1 MFSVS
6 NLSIKSKLRLM
17 IMVTVGAA
25 LALAIAALVG
35 YSYIASRQAVKSNL
49 SVLAEIVGENST
61 AALTF
66 SDPKSATEILG
77 GLKGQPRISSACI
90 YSPDGKIFA
99 AYFRGGRATYLPSVP
114 QPDGSTFGQGHL
126 RVFHNIS
133 LNEAQIGTIYLES
146 DTQELNARLQE
157 YLMVVSVILVASL
170 FLAFFLSSRLQKVI
184 SGPILHLAETAR
196 LVSTKKN
203 YSIRAGK
210 QGQDEMGDLVDGF
223 NEMLSQIQFRDQELG
238 RHQENLRAEVTARTA
253 ELQTANDELSEAKVK
268 AESASL
274 AKSEFLATMSHEI
287 RTPMNGIIGMTDLA
301 LDTELTHEQR
311 EYLEMVKQSGDA
323 LLTLI
328 NDILD
333 FSKIE
338 AGKFSLDTT
347 EFDLDDCLTNT
358 ARTFAPRAHLKG
370 LELSY
375 QVQPDVPKALLGDP
389 SRLRQIVVN
398 LLGNAVKFTE
408 QGEVGLRVETESLTA
423 DEACLHI
430 SISDTGTGIPEEK
443 QKLIFEAFTQ
453 ADNSMTRKYGGSG
466 LGLTISTKLVNM
478 MGGRIWV
485 ESELGKGSTFH
496 FTARFALQKVP
507 ARMEP
512 REAVTL
518 KGMAVLVVDDNVTN
532 RRILDAMLR
541 HWLMEP
547 AMAEGGDAAL
557 ATLEQS
563 AASGKTFPLVLIDAQ
578 MPEMDGFTLA
588 EKIKQNPKL
597 ATATVMML
605 TSIGQRGDAA
615 RCRELGI
622 AAYLIKP
629 IRQSELLRAI
639 LDALGKPSGQ
649 LKRLPLVTRHSLRE
663 KQSAAHILLAEDN
676 AVNRILVIKLLEK
689 RGLRV
694 TAAGNGKE
702 VLAALEKQTFDLV
715 LMDVQM
721 PEMDGMEATVLI
733 REKEKVEGGH
743 LPIIALTAYAMKGDE
758 ERCRAA
764 GMDDY
769 VTKPIRPQ
777 ELFKALHR
785 LLPEVPEDSIDIL
798 PGAPELARQV

>member
-6 NLSIKSKLRLM
+6 NLSIKSKLRVM

-25 LALAIAALVG
+25 LALAIVAVIG
-35 YSYIASRQAVKSNL
+35 YDYMAFHQGLRNNL
-49 SVLAEIVGENST
+49 TILAEIVGENST

-77 GLKGQPRISSACI
+77 GLKGQPRVSSACI
-90 YSPDGKIFA
+90 YSLDGKIFA
-99 AYFRGGRATYLPSVP
+99 VYFRGGIATSLPPTPESNR
-114 QPDGSTFGQGHL
+114 STFGQGHL

-133 LNEAQIGTIYLES
+133 LDKAQIGTIYLES

-157 YLMVVSVILVASL
+157 YLMVVSVILAASL
-170 FLAFFLSSRLQKVI
+170 FLAYFLSSKLQKVI

-203 YSIRAGK
+203 YSLRAGK

-223 NEMLSQIQFRDQELG
+223 NEMLSQIQLRDQELG
-238 RHQENLRAEVTARTA
+238 RHQENLRTEVTARTA

-268 AESASL
+268 AESANI

-301 LDTELTHEQR
+301 LDTELTSEQR
-311 EYLEMVKQSGDA
+311 ENLEMVKQSGDA

-338 AGKFSLDTT
+338 AGKFSLDAT

-358 ARTFAPRAHLKG
+358 ARTFAARAHMKG

-375 QVQPDVPKALLGDP
+375 QIQPDVPKALMGDP
-389 SRLRQIVVN
+389 SRLRQIVIN

-408 QGEVGLRVETESLTA
+408 QGEVVLRVRTESLTP
-423 DEACLHI
+423 DEVCLHLA
-430 SISDTGTGIPEEK
+430 ISDTGAGIADEK

-453 ADNSMTRKYGGSG
+453 ADSSMTRKYGGSG
-466 LGLTISTKLVNM
+466 LGLTISTKLVHM

-485 ESELGKGSTFH
+485 ESKLGQGSTFH

-507 ARMEP
+507 ARIEP
-512 REAVTL
+512 RETVTL

-557 ATLEQS
+557 ATLEQR

-597 ATATVMML
+597 AGATIMML
-605 TSIGQRGDAA
+605 TSIG
-615 RCRELGI
+615 
-622 AAYLIKP
+622 
-629 IRQSELLRAI
+629 
-639 LDALGKPSGQ
+639 
-649 LKRLPLVTRHSLRE
+649 
-663 KQSAAHILLAEDN
+663 
-676 AVNRILVIKLLEK
+676 
-689 RGLRV
+689 
-694 TAAGNGKE
+694 
-702 VLAALEKQTFDLV
+702 
-715 LMDVQM
+715 
-721 PEMDGMEATVLI
+721 
-733 REKEKVEGGH
+733 
-743 LPIIALTAYAMKGDE
+743 
-758 ERCRAA
+758 
-764 GMDDY
+764 
-769 VTKPIRPQ
+769 
-777 ELFKALHR
+777 
-785 LLPEVPEDSIDIL
+785 
-798 PGAPELARQV
+798 